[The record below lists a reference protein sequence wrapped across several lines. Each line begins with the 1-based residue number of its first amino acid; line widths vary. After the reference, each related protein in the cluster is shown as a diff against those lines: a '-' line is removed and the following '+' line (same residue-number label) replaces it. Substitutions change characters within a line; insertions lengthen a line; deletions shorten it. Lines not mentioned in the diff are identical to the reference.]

1 MSVIIT
7 VILNKNKDFTKK
19 LLRDYLPDRAQIII
33 KLILNKKLVNNFE
46 NDYNIKFIPETQF
59 QEVLLKKIDLNFL
72 KTKNLTSNNYFG
84 TSGLRSFYIENLDN
98 QKIWIINNRA
108 EIFEI
113 KNTEV
118 KTQEKL
124 DYIKMIKTNLKVKKV
139 LDTLIIK
146 DKIFISF
153 RENNSNCK
161 KFKIMFAN
169 VNDEVLDFQ
178 NFFNT
183 NECGKNIQ
191 GGRMQQY
198 FHNENE
204 GILFTTGDND
214 SDNPNSKPQNKNSI
228 YGKIIFKDFI
238 SKNYEIFSI
247 GHRNGQGLF
256 VNDKLILMTEHG
268 PRGGDEINKIIY
280 NKNYGWPIASYGEK
294 YSEGNSISYYKK
306 SHENNNFVEPI
317 YAFIPSIGISE
328 LISLPNSFS
337 DKWIDNFLVTSL
349 YGRSIFR
356 IKFNKSFNKIIFIEK
371 IFVGER
377 IRDIK
382 YSKVYNMI
390 LIAFEERGQLG
401 VLTISD

>member
-1 MSVIIT
+1 
-7 VILNKNKDFTKK
+7 
-19 LLRDYLPDRAQIII
+19 
-33 KLILNKKLVNNFE
+33 
-46 NDYNIKFIPETQF
+46 
-59 QEVLLKKIDLNFL
+59 
-72 KTKNLTSNNYFG
+72 
-84 TSGLRSFYIENLDN
+84 
-98 QKIWIINNRA
+98 
-108 EIFEI
+108 
-113 KNTEV
+113 
-118 KTQEKL
+118 
-124 DYIKMIKTNLKVKKV
+124 
-139 LDTLIIK
+139 
-146 DKIFISF
+146 
-153 RENNSNCK
+153 
-161 KFKIMFAN
+161 
-169 VNDEVLDFQ
+169 
-178 NFFNT
+178 
-183 NECGKNIQ
+183 
-191 GGRMQQY
+191 MQQY